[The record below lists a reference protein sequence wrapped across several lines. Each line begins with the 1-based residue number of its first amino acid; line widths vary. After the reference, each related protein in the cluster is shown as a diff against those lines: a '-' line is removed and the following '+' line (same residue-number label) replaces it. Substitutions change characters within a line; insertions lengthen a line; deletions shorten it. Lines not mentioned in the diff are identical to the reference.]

1 MTRTYLVTG
10 SASGIGAATAE
21 LLSSRGHKV
30 IGVEL
35 QNADIT
41 VDLTPPEGR
50 QHMIDEAASL
60 SGGRLDGIIANAGI
74 SAPVAA
80 TVQVNYFGAL
90 ATLEGLRPLL
100 LESDAPRAVVTA
112 SMASL
117 QPADDE
123 LLAALID
130 GDETAAVARGSALET
145 AGPEAGYLNY
155 STSKQAIA
163 RWVRRHAPTPEWA
176 GAGIPLNAIAPGV
189 VLSPMTEQLV
199 NSPEGRA
206 QLEEQVP
213 MPLNGWMPA
222 ESAAELLAWLTS
234 PANTHLCGQVIFID
248 GGVDAV
254 FRGDSTW

>member
-1 MTRTYLVTG
+1 
-10 SASGIGAATAE
+10 
-21 LLSSRGHKV
+21 
-30 IGVEL
+30 
-35 QNADIT
+35 
-41 VDLTPPEGR
+41 
-50 QHMIDEAASL
+50 
-60 SGGRLDGIIANAGI
+60 
-74 SAPVAA
+74 
-80 TVQVNYFGAL
+80 
-90 ATLEGLRPLL
+90 
-100 LESDAPRAVVTA
+100 
-112 SMASL
+112 MASL

-123 LLAALID
+123 LLAALLD
-130 GDETAAVARGSALET
+130 ADESAAVARGSALEA

>member
-1 MTRTYLVTG
+1 MTRTYLITG
-10 SASGIGAATAE
+10 SASGIGAATAS
-21 LLSSRGHKV
+21 LLTSRGHRV
-30 IGVEL
+30 IGVDL
-35 QNADIT
+35 KDADIT
-41 VDLTPPEGR
+41 ADLTTAEGR
-50 QHMIDEAASL
+50 EHMVARAREL
-60 SGGRLDGIIANAGI
+60 SGGRLDGVLANAGI
-74 SAPVAA
+74 SAPIAA
-80 TVQVNYFGAL
+80 TVQVNFFGAV

-100 LESDAPRAVVTA
+100 LESDAPRAAVTA

-123 LLAALID
+123 LLAALLD
-130 GDETAAVARGSALET
+130 ADEPAAVTRGKALEE
-145 AGPEAGYLNY
+145 AGPQAGYLNY

-163 RWVRRHAPTPEWA
+163 RWVRRNAPTPEWA

-189 VLSPMTEQLV
+189 VISPMTEQLTS
-199 NSPEGRA
+199 SPEGRA

>member
-1 MTRTYLVTG
+1 MLLVLSKGRYTT
-10 SASGIGAATAE
+10 SA
-21 LLSSRGHKV
+21 
-30 IGVEL
+30 
-35 QNADIT
+35 
-41 VDLTPPEGR
+41 DLT
-50 QHMIDEAASL
+50 
-60 SGGRLDGIIANAGI
+60 
-74 SAPVAA
+74 
-80 TVQVNYFGAL
+80 QVNYFGAL

-130 GDETAAVARGSALET
+130 RDETTAVARGSALEV

-163 RWVRRHAPTPEWA
+163 RWVRRHAPNPEWA

-206 QLEEQVP
+206 HLEEQVP